1 MVERFNG
8 TLKNMLHK
16 LTADKPHTWDKLI
29 PAESF
34 PFREILNST
43 TGYRPFTLMYGR
55 QERQLITLHDI
66 IPPHAAMSFIKD
78 DNVDLKANIAF
89 LRKPRKNSRQM

>member
-8 TLKNMLHK
+8 TLNNMLHK

-34 PFREILNST
+34 PFREIPNST
-43 TGYRPFTLMYGR
+43 TGYRPFTLMCGR
-55 QERQLITLHDI
+55 QVRGPADI
-66 IPPHAAMSFIKD
+66 IAYIC
-78 DNVDLKANIAF
+78 
-89 LRKPRKNSRQM
+89 